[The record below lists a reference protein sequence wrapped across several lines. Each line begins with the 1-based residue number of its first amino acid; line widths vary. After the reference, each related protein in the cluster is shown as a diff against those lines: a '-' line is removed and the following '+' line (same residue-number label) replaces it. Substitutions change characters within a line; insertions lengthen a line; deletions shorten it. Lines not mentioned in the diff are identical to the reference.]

1 MSKGSVMK
9 TNLDPAKCPFCGSP
23 EVEYPTPRTVYS
35 CGTNDYDGRPESAMQ
50 SETCK
55 ERVLA
60 KPVHTT
66 QFEKKF
72 GIKEEDCKNKYE
84 LWYFKT
90 LLSLLEDGTV
100 KDDRTNTGTR
110 SIPFHTYQHD
120 LRESYPLMKSRY
132 LDPFNPIKE
141 MIWMLSGSSNV
152 KPLQEMG
159 VPFWNSFADED
170 GELGPVYGV
179 QWRHWKTPDGEE
191 VDQIQ
196 YVLDLLE
203 NEPTSRRMV
212 VSCWNPSFIPVA
224 KTAPK
229 DNPKLGK
236 MSLTPCFVAGTPVL
250 TPHGYVDIESLNAGD
265 LVVTDKGNIQPIN
278 HKWITEYTG
287 EIIGLSMVYQTE
299 LIQCT
304 PNHPFLI
311 KNKGYIECKD
321 IKIGDKLGI
330 LRPKFSDRVH
340 VNNWSVLN
348 SYHQTI
354 SHSEELNKN
363 DYYFLGYFLGNGWVS
378 QTQPRVSV
386 AIPNSKVEWLLPKIR
401 NSIKLIHKPGIS
413 PNVATY
419 ATKSQKWW
427 GLLKE
432 FGHGASNKKIPE
444 WIFTSPIEFVEEFI
458 KGYKDADG
466 FESKN
471 RKVISYTTTSRSL
484 AYGLQRLY
492 AGLGRHAAVYKQK
505 RPTTTIIEGRCVNQK
520 DTYMVNLRSR
530 TVHDVEMDGD
540 YLWVPVNG
548 IGKKTTSCLVYNYD
562 VGHDHTY
569 VVHNYATHNCHFSFV
584 LTATPMNF
592 GDRLNYF
599 KHSHPTIYSNLYP
612 ISGKGWTERAEEAMN
627 HRNVPKF
634 YLDLSF
640 IMRSNDFI
648 LGNPA
653 NLNEYAALCMMF
665 AQQRNMIARYVNYTG
680 IDVHIYSNHIAG
692 AREQI
697 DYVKKHPEIFTDEP
711 AKIHIGLNGKPNTIF
726 EYTVDHFVVQDYHR
740 ENTGPVIRF
749 PIAV

>member
-35 CGTNDYDGRPESAMQ
+35 CGTNEYDGRPESAMQ

-60 KPVHTT
+60 KPVYTT

-90 LLSLLEDGTV
+90 LLSLIEDGTV

-236 MSLTPCFVAGTPVL
+236 MSLTA
-250 TPHGYVDIESLNAGD
+250 
-265 LVVTDKGNIQPIN
+265 
-278 HKWITEYTG
+278 
-287 EIIGLSMVYQTE
+287 
-299 LIQCT
+299 
-304 PNHPFLI
+304 
-311 KNKGYIECKD
+311 
-321 IKIGDKLGI
+321 
-330 LRPKFSDRVH
+330 
-340 VNNWSVLN
+340 
-348 SYHQTI
+348 
-354 SHSEELNKN
+354 
-363 DYYFLGYFLGNGWVS
+363 
-378 QTQPRVSV
+378 
-386 AIPNSKVEWLLPKIR
+386 
-401 NSIKLIHKPGIS
+401 
-413 PNVATY
+413 
-419 ATKSQKWW
+419 
-427 GLLKE
+427 
-432 FGHGASNKKIPE
+432 
-444 WIFTSPIEFVEEFI
+444 
-458 KGYKDADG
+458 
-466 FESKN
+466 
-471 RKVISYTTTSRSL
+471 
-484 AYGLQRLY
+484 
-492 AGLGRHAAVYKQK
+492 
-505 RPTTTIIEGRCVNQK
+505 
-520 DTYMVNLRSR
+520 
-530 TVHDVEMDGD
+530 
-540 YLWVPVNG
+540 
-548 IGKKTTSCLVYNYD
+548 
-562 VGHDHTY
+562 
-569 VVHNYATHNCHFSFV
+569 CHFSFV

-612 ISGKGWTERAEEAMN
+612 ISGKGWAERAEEAMN

-680 IDVHIYSNHIAG
+680 IDVHVYSNHIAG

-711 AKIHIGLNGKPNTIF
+711 AKMHIGLNGKPNTIF